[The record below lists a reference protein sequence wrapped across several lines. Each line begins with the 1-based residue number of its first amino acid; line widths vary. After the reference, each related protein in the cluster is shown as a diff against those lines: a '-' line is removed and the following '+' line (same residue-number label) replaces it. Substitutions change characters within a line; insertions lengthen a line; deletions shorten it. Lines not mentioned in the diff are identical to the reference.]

1 MKRVYVYQDGK
12 MIEKI
17 QSPQK
22 EQLHY
27 VQEDIKPYKSM
38 ADGTI
43 ISSRSQHRR
52 HLKRH
57 GCIEIG
63 NEKMESRPATP
74 QNDTRREVLR
84 SQLANM
90 THDQAN
96 KILTRLRDDARFTNN
111 PHRKY

>member
-17 QSPQK
+17 NSK
-22 EQLHY
+22 KKDLYY
-27 VQEDIKPYKSM
+27 VQDDIKPYKSM
-38 ADGTI
+38 ADGTWI
-43 ISSRSQHRR
+43 TSRSQHRR

-57 GCIEIG
+57 GCVEVG
-63 NEKMESRPATP
+63 NEVMTNRAPEPVK
-74 QNDTRREVLR
+74 DTRREVLR

-96 KILTRLRDDARFTNN
+96 RILNKIRDDIRFTNY
-111 PHRKY
+111 PHRKG